1 MDRAAHLRRIR
12 QAPPADGLA
21 RMARAVGGP
30 GTGVERV
37 VRLRGGLACST
48 HLARFDDGREVVLKR
63 SMAGAR
69 SLRMEHQALGVALSC
84 PVTTPEPL
92 AFDESGEWFG
102 RPSLVMSRV
111 PGRSDLHDG
120 RRGPWIGDLAEAMA
134 AIHATPVPRHLPAA
148 LRRGHAWRTWSSP
161 TPAQLRPTPLIERA
175 VLVAEE
181 LRADLAACSPPEV
194 LVHHDIHPGNATWR
208 RGRLAAV
215 VDWNEARLGPA
226 VSDVAYCAV
235 DLSASHGARAA
246 DDLVRAYRAATGDDL
261 ADLDRWMVLWALN
274 AMRWIPWWQ
283 AGYAELGLAHVPV
296 ATLRRRLRACA
307 ARHLAAVEGRSGE

>member
-1 MDRAAHLRRIR
+1 MDRAEHLRRIR
-12 QAPPADGLA
+12 EAPPGDGLT
-21 RMARAVGGP
+21 RMATAVRGP
-30 GTGVERV
+30 GTRVDRV

-48 HLARFDDGREVVLKR
+48 HLVRFDDGGEVVLKR

-69 SLRMEHQALGVALSC
+69 SLRMEHQALGVASSC
-84 PVTTPEPL
+84 PVTTPEPIAL
-92 AFDESGEWFG
+92 DETGEWFG

-111 PGRSDLHDG
+111 PGRSGLHEG
-120 RRGPWIGDLAEAMA
+120 RRGPWIADLAEAMA
-134 AIHATPVPRHLPAA
+134 AIHATPVPLRLPAA
-148 LRRGHAWRTWSSP
+148 LRRGHAWMTWSSP
-161 TPAQLRPTPLIERA
+161 TSEQLRRTPLVEGA
-175 VLVAEE
+175 VTVAEE
-181 LRADLAACSPPEV
+181 LRADLAASPPPAV

-208 RGRLAAV
+208 RGRLAAI

-261 ADLDRWMVLWALN
+261 PDLDRWMVLWALN

-283 AGYAELGLAHVPV
+283 AGYAELGLADVPM
-296 ATLRRRLRACA
+296 ATLRRRLRACT
-307 ARHLAAVEGRSGE
+307 ARHLAAVERRSGE

>member
-1 MDRAAHLRRIR
+1 MDQAERLRRIR
-12 QAPPADGLA
+12 QAPPVEGLA
-21 RMARAVGGP
+21 RMATAVRGP
-30 GTGVERV
+30 GVGIDRV

-48 HLARFDDGREVVLKR
+48 HMVRFDDGREVVLKR

-69 SLRMEHQALGVALSC
+69 SLRMEHQALGVASAC

-92 AFDESGEWFG
+92 AFDESGAWFG

-134 AIHATPVPRHLPAA
+134 AIHATPVPLRPPAA
-148 LRRGHAWRTWSSP
+148 LRRGHAWMTWSSP
-161 TPAQLRPTPLIERA
+161 TPEQLRRTRLVERA
-175 VLVAEE
+175 VAVAEE
-181 LRADLAACSPPEV
+181 LRGDLAASPPAAV

-208 RGRLAAV
+208 RGRLAAI

-246 DDLVRAYRAATGDDL
+246 ADLVQAYRATTGHDL
-261 ADLDRWMVLWALN
+261 PDLDRWMVMWALN

-283 AGYAELGLAHVPV
+283 AGYAELGLADVSV
-296 ATLRRRLRACA
+296 ATLRRRLRGCA
-307 ARHLAAVEGRSGE
+307 ARHLARVER